1 MSIFM
6 SLVWGLACS
15 IIGISLPGLLNLTAA
30 KTSIRD
36 GRSRAMIFSAGAT
49 SVIFIQ
55 AYIAV
60 AFAKLISKSD
70 DLLRLL
76 QEIGLVAFTLLTIYF
91 IFIAKRPKFNTE
103 DTKVRTKVG
112 RFFLGMLLSAL
123 NFFPIPFFVLVSIS
137 LVNNKLMEFSPWSN
151 LLFVTGV
158 VIGSFSVF
166 YLYIVFFKAIEHKTA
181 WLMRNIN
188 YFLGA
193 VTGLVALVNLI
204 KILRN

>member
-36 GRSRAMIFSAGAT
+36 GRSRALIFSAGAT
-49 SVIFIQ
+49 AVIFIQ

-60 AFAKLISKSD
+60 AFAKLISNST

-76 QEIGLVAFTLLTIYF
+76 QEIGLVLFSLLTIYF
-91 IFIAKRPKFNTE
+91 LFIAKKPKVKAE

-123 NFFPIPFFVLVSIS
+123 NFFPIPYFVFVSVT
-137 LVNNKLMEFSPWSN
+137 LANNRHIEFAPLN
-151 LLFVTGV
+151 NFMFVVGV
-158 VIGSFSVF
+158 LIGSFSIF
-166 YLYIVFFKAIEHKTA
+166 YLYIIFFKRIEHKTD
-181 WLMRNIN
+181 WIMRNMN
-188 YFLGA
+188 YFLGS
-193 VTGLVALVNLI
+193 VTGLVAIVNLI